1 MLSQERKVQDQDQ
14 DQDHSCQDQDQD
26 QDLRSQDQ
34 EQDQDHSCQDQDQD
48 QDLRSQDQE
57 QDQDFTFQYQ
67 DPDQDFQSCNLD
79 LFNLTLHQDQGN
91 KICITKNVTRLFTKF
106 SVLVDSIASCDIMN
120 VILSFRQTRGLSNC
134 HSAVSK

>member
-1 MLSQERKVQDQDQ
+1 VQD
-14 DQDHSCQDQDQD
+14 
-26 QDLRSQDQ
+26 
-34 EQDQDHSCQDQDQD
+34 QDQDQD

-79 LFNLTLHQDQGN
+79 LFNLTLHQGN